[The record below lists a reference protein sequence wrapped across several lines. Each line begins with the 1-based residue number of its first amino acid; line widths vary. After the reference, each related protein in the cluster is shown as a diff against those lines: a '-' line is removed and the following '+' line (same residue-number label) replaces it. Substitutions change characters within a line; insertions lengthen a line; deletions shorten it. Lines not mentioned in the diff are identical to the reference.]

1 MGFLHYLAKF
11 CLALLTS
18 MTVWGAE
25 NIPASGATLM
35 VINHLHWLDPIIGVA
50 VIRRPAVMLT
60 AEKWERAFFIGHV
73 MRWSQRAIFVQR
85 GEPDRRALKRALEV
99 LQRDEMLGIS
109 PEGTRSRTGGLQ
121 QAHDGPAYLVT
132 RSGATVVPV
141 VVYGQEKAEQH
152 WRRLRRPRV
161 MVVIGE
167 PFRFPDLPAHVR
179 SRELR
184 PYSDEI
190 MRHLA
195 QLLREGYRGVYPLQS
210 PAAPSTASEA

>member
-11 CLALLTS
+11 CLTLLTS
-18 MTVWGAE
+18 MTVWGTE
-25 NIPASGATLM
+25 NIPANGATLM
-35 VINHLHWLDPIIGVA
+35 VMNHLHWLDPIVALA

-60 AEKWERAFFIGHV
+60 AEKWERTFFIGHV

-85 GEPDRRALKRALEV
+85 GEPDRTALKRALEV
-99 LQRDEMLGIS
+99 LQRGEMLGIS

-132 RSGATVVPV
+132 RTGATIAPV
-141 VVYGQEKAEQH
+141 VVYGQEHAEQY
-152 WRRLRRPRV
+152 WRKLRRPRI

-167 PFRFPDLPAHVR
+167 PFRFTDTPAHVR
-179 SRELR
+179 SRDLQ
-184 PYSDEI
+184 PYTDAM

-195 QLLREGYRGVYPLQS
+195 QLLPEAYRGVYPLQAGDA
-210 PAAPSTASEA
+210 PTEAAA